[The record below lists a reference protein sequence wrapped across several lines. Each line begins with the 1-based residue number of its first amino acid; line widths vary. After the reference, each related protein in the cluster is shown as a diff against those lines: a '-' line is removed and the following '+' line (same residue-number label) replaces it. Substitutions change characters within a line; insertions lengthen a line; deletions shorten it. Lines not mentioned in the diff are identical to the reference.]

1 MDLRG
6 EGLADVDEE
15 KLGRIYNDLNVDG
28 DELTIR
34 GQGPFRVLLGNA
46 RSVDMIYNGKSVDLG
61 PYIAR
66 DQTAKIRLTD

>member
-1 MDLRG
+1 MVFKG
-6 EGLADVDEE
+6 ECWAEVDEE
-15 KLGRIYNDLNVDG
+15 NLGRIYNDLNVDG

-34 GQGPFRVLLGNA
+34 GQGPFRLLLGKA
-46 RSVDMIYNGKSVDLG
+46 RSVDIIYNGKSVDLE